1 MVKNIPTIE
10 RSTKIRFGKHALDN
24 QAENTIVFNAS
35 DTSINAS
42 NPNSVYM
49 TPLRV
54 AEIAASNL
62 LSYSASTK
70 EIVDSSVPTSLLGG
84 VDLASAV
91 DLGNTS
97 SNTVIFTNT
106 NETIVS
112 SGTIRSD
119 NFKTTSNEVAI
130 DGNKTNKIQ
139 VSGIIHSGDLQATDH
154 VAIANTNPQNKLTI
168 GPLGQTVLNI
178 PNASEFALDTVGNV
192 NAQNYRGDSYYL
204 SNLTMENITNQGNIT
219 SNTIIFSN
227 AHNSIFTTSNVDIGG
242 NVFVRNP
249 NDNAIFGNIAG
260 SNTITASKITAGE
273 IIGTTSIEGQNIS
286 VLPGGTFQG
295 DGANITNIS
304 AENIDTGILDVERG
318 GTNIGTY
325 NTGDML
331 YASGPTT
338 LATITSSGANDKYLK
353 FDSGSGVPTWMD
365 VASTLDEIVGGG
377 PIGSN
382 TTSNVIETGGLVT
395 GFVEATTLEGNG
407 AKISGINAA
416 NVVQYNNNTLS
427 DAVLPVVPETK
438 GGTGQNAYAQ
448 GDILYSDNT
457 NSLNRLAKG
466 TDKQILH
473 MNGNVPQWTTTIS
486 DATLDTSTLTGSI
499 TTQDL
504 DANRIPFIDGGKVLS
519 TNPKLQFDGDDLV
532 TLGSNVEITGNLHV
546 VGNITARHENSLTIN
561 DPIIEVGNNN
571 SSDNIDLGMV
581 MTMSTS
587 NVVHGFRGNEKEY
600 TIAYTHSDPVGPDIV
615 PTLASGIT
623 NHPYITANVWGNVL
637 SGNVTTTGKVT
648 AGTAI
653 EIASGGTGINSV
665 SENDLLLGPA
675 SGTAFTKLAAYVPT
689 ASSTA
694 PANMSANSSG
704 GNTASSG
711 DSSSNAY
718 KAFDGSDSTNY
729 VSPGAP
735 ATYSSS
741 IPYGYTG
748 SNSLG
753 GVNGEWVKIQL
764 SSAIT
769 PTSVFL
775 KARPDNSS
783 PDWAVRPNSWRI
795 LGSNDDTSWTQLH
808 SSSTLVDDTNGTTES
823 FTNTTAYSY
832 LAIVV
837 THINSPGS
845 NDARWTLSRLSFTQ
859 PGGVSEKFLK
869 SSATGISWDD
879 TISGD
884 GLGLTALNASNISTG
899 TLTTARGG
907 TGVTTG
913 ITVLNPLN
921 LSSQVTMQKGGTG
934 QTYLAENDLLLG
946 PASGDVL
953 SKLSAYTGPASIA
966 APPSGMSSTTQTIGG
981 IQYTSSAS
989 STYSGT
995 TTYNAFDHTNTT
1007 IWRSVNT
1014 MGESYDEMDGYY
1026 SGASTTGSYNGA
1038 WIQLYRATAI
1048 APTSVQIIASQ
1059 TTSIPAPK
1067 EWKIFG
1073 STNGSSW
1080 TQIHSSST
1088 GVTWNSGNGHTA
1100 TISGS
1105 AAYNYLRLAV
1115 EKTTM
1120 TSSMG
1125 TVAVSELRFSAPGT
1139 GPTEKFLKSSSAGVS
1154 WDSVSSTLQAI
1165 TDGGATT
1172 TQTVAF
1178 NNTTTGLTSAG
1189 DIDIA
1194 ATKRIDFAT
1203 DIIIESTAGTS
1214 LNKSPLKIINAIEV
1228 DPDVVGG
1235 GTSSKNVL
1243 AINHAT
1249 GEIYDSGGQ
1258 GGSTMEFIHE
1268 EGTGVQAN
1276 VSIGR
1281 TAWGATTDSNLTIN
1295 TYGSNVLTISGNVS
1309 ADNITIGALHVSASP
1324 FNLDD
1329 VASAGAGANVTSN
1342 VLQLTATGNAFVTT
1356 NNINVSK
1363 DVHTGGNVYS
1373 QNLQLTNTQIS
1384 TTWTTGSGTLE
1395 IDCKNKTYGTA
1406 PAVSIDA
1413 DVAILNVTNLP
1424 SGGQVVV
1431 PLVASGADRKVLK
1444 TITAGIDFIAFT
1456 ADVSI
1461 DQNSHG
1467 LLTVSKIGASGA
1479 EKIYMN
1485 AISFTAA

>member
-35 DTSINAS
+35 DAPINAS
-42 NPNSVYM
+42 NPNSIYM

-62 LSYSASTK
+62 LSYAASTK

-84 VDLASAV
+84 VDLASAI

-119 NFKTTSNEVAI
+119 NFKTTADEVAI

-139 VSGIIHSGDLQATDH
+139 VSGIIHTGDLQATDH

-273 IIGTTSIEGQNIS
+273 IIGTTSIEGQNIIA
-286 VLPGGTFQG
+286 LAGGTFQG

-338 LATITSSGANDKYLK
+338 LAPITSSGANDKFLK
-353 FDSGSGVPTWMD
+353 FDSGSGAPAWMD

-448 GDILYSDNT
+448 GDILYSDNA

-486 DATLDTSTLTGSI
+486 DATLDAPTLTGSI
-499 TTQDL
+499 TTQAL
-504 DANRIPFIDGGKVLS
+504 DANRIPFIDGGNVLS

-623 NHPYITANVWGNVL
+623 NHPYITANIWGNVL

-675 SGTAFTKLAAYVPT
+675 SGTALTKLSAYTGPSPST
-689 ASSTA
+689 FPPSGMSSTTQTINGIQYTSSASSTVTGTTTY
-694 PANMSANSSG
+694 N
-704 GNTASSG
+704 
-711 DSSSNAY
+711 
-718 KAFDGSDSTNY
+718 AFDHNNST
-729 VSPGAP
+729 
-735 ATYSSS
+735 
-741 IPYGYTG
+741 I
-748 SNSLG
+748 
-753 GVNGEWVKIQL
+753 
-764 SSAIT
+764 
-769 PTSVFL
+769 
-775 KARPDNSS
+775 
-783 PDWAVRPNSWRI
+783 WRSG
-795 LGSNDDTSWTQLH
+795 LLNDYGSNDGYYWGSEQTGSYMGEWIQLYRATAIAPTSIQIIPEQTNAGRNPGAWKVFGSTNGSTWTEIH
-808 SSSTLVDDTNGTTES
+808 SSTTAVTWNSGNGRTETISGSAAYNYFRLAVGSTDSLTVN
-823 FTNTTAYSY
+823 NTTGTVAVSEVK
-832 LAIVV
+832 LSA
-837 THINSPGS
+837 PG
-845 NDARWTLSRLSFTQ
+845 TGPT
-859 PGGVSEKFLK
+859 EKFLR
-869 SSATGISWDD
+869 SSAAGVSWDD

-884 GLGLTALNASNISTG
+884 GLGLTALNASNVSTG
-899 TLTTARGG
+899 TLVTTHGG
-907 TGVTTG
+907 TGLA
-913 ITVLNPLN
+913 TV
-921 LSSQVTMQKGGTG
+921 
-934 QTYLAENDLLLG
+934 AENDLLLG
-946 PASGDVL
+946 PASGTALTKLAAYVPTASSTVPAVMSANSSGGNTASSGNSSADTWKAFDGSDSTSYQSTQWCHTGSGGYGGSNSLGGVNGEWIKIQL
-953 SKLSAYTGPASIA
+953 SSAITPTSVFIKGPAPAGQDGLPASWRILG
-966 APPSGMSSTTQTIGG
+966 SNDDTSWTQLLSSTTNV
-981 IQYTSSAS
+981 TSSGITES
-989 STYSGT
+989 
-995 TTYNAFDHTNTT
+995 FTNTT
-1007 IWRSVNT
+1007 AY
-1014 MGESYDEMDGYY
+1014 SY
-1026 SGASTTGSYNGA
+1026 
-1038 WIQLYRATAI
+1038 LAI
-1048 APTSVQIIASQ
+1048 VVTNV
-1059 TTSIPAPK
+1059 IP
-1067 EWKIFG
+1067 G
-1073 STNGSSW
+1073 
-1080 TQIHSSST
+1080 
-1088 GVTWNSGNGHTA
+1088 SGNHW
-1100 TISGS
+1100 
-1105 AAYNYLRLAV
+1105 RLSRLSFTQPA
-1115 EKTTM
+1115 
-1120 TSSMG
+1120 S
-1125 TVAVSELRFSAPGT
+1125 VS
-1139 GPTEKFLKSSSAGVS
+1139 EKFLKSSAAGIS
-1154 WDSVSSTLQAI
+1154 WDEVSSTLQTI

-1329 VASAGAGANVTSN
+1329 VASASAGANVTSN

-1456 ADVSI
+1456 TDVSI

>member
-35 DTSINAS
+35 DSAIDAPI
-42 NPNSVYM
+42 PNSIYM

-54 AEIAASNL
+54 AEIAGSNL
-62 LSYSASTK
+62 VGYSASTK
-70 EIVDSSVPTSLLGG
+70 EVVDSSVPTSLLGG
-84 VDLASAV
+84 VDLASAI

-119 NFKTTSNEVAI
+119 NFKTTLNEVAI

-304 AENIDTGILDVERG
+304 AENIDTGILDVDRG

-331 YASGPTT
+331 YASGSTT
-338 LATITSSGANDKYLK
+338 LATITSSGANDKFLK
-353 FDSGSGVPTWMD
+353 FDSGSGAPAWMD

-438 GGTGQNAYAQ
+438 GGTGQSAYAQ
-448 GDILYSDNT
+448 GDILYSDNA

-486 DATLDTSTLTGSI
+486 DATLNTSILTGSI
-499 TTQDL
+499 TTQAL
-504 DANRIPFIDGGKVLS
+504 DANRIPFINGGQVLS

-648 AGTAI
+648 AGTFH
-653 EIASGGTGINSV
+653 G
-665 SENDLLLGPA
+665 
-675 SGTAFTKLAAYVPT
+675 
-689 ASSTA
+689 
-694 PANMSANSSG
+694 
-704 GNTASSG
+704 
-711 DSSSNAY
+711 
-718 KAFDGSDSTNY
+718 DGS
-729 VSPGAP
+729 
-735 ATYSSS
+735 S
-741 IPYGYTG
+741 ITHLNLGDANNTG
-748 SNSLG
+748 Q
-753 GVNGEWVKIQL
+753 V
-764 SSAIT
+764 A
-769 PTSVFL
+769 
-775 KARPDNSS
+775 
-783 PDWAVRPNSWRI
+783 
-795 LGSNDDTSWTQLH
+795 
-808 SSSTLVDDTNGTTES
+808 
-823 FTNTTAYSY
+823 
-832 LAIVV
+832 
-837 THINSPGS
+837 
-845 NDARWTLSRLSFTQ
+845 
-859 PGGVSEKFLK
+859 
-869 SSATGISWDD
+869 
-879 TISGD
+879 
-884 GLGLTALNASNISTG
+884 
-899 TLTTARGG
+899 TARGG

-913 ITVLNPLN
+913 LTVLDPAN
-921 LSSQVTMQKGGTG
+921 LSSQVLLAKGGTG
-934 QTYLAENDLLLG
+934 LTTVAENELLLG
-946 PASGDVL
+946 PSSGTAL
-953 SKLSAYTGPASIA
+953 SKLSPH
-966 APPSGMSSTTQTIGG
+966 
-981 IQYTSSAS
+981 
-989 STYSGT
+989 T
-995 TTYNAFDHTNTT
+995 TTSKKFL
-1007 IWRSVNT
+1007 RSDN
-1014 MGESYDEMDGYY
+1014 
-1026 SGASTTGSYNGA
+1026 
-1038 WIQLYRATAI
+1038 
-1048 APTSVQIIASQ
+1048 
-1059 TTSIPAPK
+1059 
-1067 EWKIFG
+1067 
-1073 STNGSSW
+1073 
-1080 TQIHSSST
+1080 T
-1088 GVTWNSGNGHTA
+1088 GVA
-1100 TISGS
+1100 
-1105 AAYNYLRLAV
+1105 
-1115 EKTTM
+1115 
-1120 TSSMG
+1120 
-1125 TVAVSELRFSAPGT
+1125 
-1139 GPTEKFLKSSSAGVS
+1139 
-1154 WDSVSSTLQAI
+1154 WDDVSSTLQTI

-1194 ATKRIDFAT
+1194 ASKRIDFAT

-1243 AINHAT
+1243 AINHTT

-1456 ADVSI
+1456 TDVSI

>member
-35 DTSINAS
+35 DASINAS
-42 NPNSVYM
+42 TPNSIYM

-70 EIVDSSVPTSLLGG
+70 EVVDSSVPTALLGG

-106 NETIVS
+106 NETIIS

-119 NFKTTSNEVAI
+119 NFKTTLNEVAI

-219 SNTIIFSN
+219 SNTIVFSN

-273 IIGTTSIEGQNIS
+273 IIGTTSIEGLNITVS
-286 VLPGGTFQG
+286 PGGTFQG

-325 NTGDML
+325 STGDML

-338 LATITSSGANDKYLK
+338 LARITSSGANDKFLK
-353 FDSGSGVPTWMD
+353 FDSGSGVPAWMD

-448 GDILYSDNT
+448 GDILYSDNA

-466 TDKQILH
+466 TNKQILH

-486 DATLDTSTLTGSI
+486 DATLNAPTLTGSI
-499 TTQDL
+499 TTQAL
-504 DANRIPFIDGGKVLS
+504 DANRIPFIDGGNVLS

-637 SGNVTTTGKVT
+637 AGNVTTTGTVD
-648 AGTAI
+648 
-653 EIASGGTGINSV
+653 ASLLKGSGASITNIN
-665 SENDLLLGPA
+665 
-675 SGTAFTKLAAYVPT
+675 
-689 ASSTA
+689 
-694 PANMSANSSG
+694 PAN
-704 GNTASSG
+704 
-711 DSSSNAY
+711 
-718 KAFDGSDSTNY
+718 FST
-729 VSPGAP
+729 V
-735 ATYSSS
+735 
-741 IPYGYTG
+741 
-748 SNSLG
+748 
-753 GVNGEWVKIQL
+753 VE
-764 SSAIT
+764 
-769 PTSVFL
+769 
-775 KARPDNSS
+775 
-783 PDWAVRPNSWRI
+783 
-795 LGSNDDTSWTQLH
+795 
-808 SSSTLVDDTNGTTES
+808 VD
-823 FTNTTAYSY
+823 
-832 LAIVV
+832 
-837 THINSPGS
+837 
-845 NDARWTLSRLSFTQ
+845 
-859 PGGVSEKFLK
+859 K
-869 SSATGISWDD
+869 
-879 TISGD
+879 
-884 GLGLTALNASNISTG
+884 
-899 TLTTARGG
+899 GG
-907 TGVTTG
+907 TGVNSLG
-913 ITVLNPLN
+913 SGEFLYG
-921 LSSQVTMQKGGTG
+921 SGMGTM
-934 QTYLAENDLLLG
+934 
-946 PASGDVL
+946 
-953 SKLSAYTGPASIA
+953 SKLST
-966 APPSGMSSTTQTIGG
+966 SGG
-981 IQYTSSAS
+981 
-989 STYSGT
+989 SG
-995 TTYNAFDHTNTT
+995 
-1007 IWRSVNT
+1007 
-1014 MGESYDEMDGYY
+1014 
-1026 SGASTTGSYNGA
+1026 
-1038 WIQLYRATAI
+1038 
-1048 APTSVQIIASQ
+1048 
-1059 TTSIPAPK
+1059 
-1067 EWKIFG
+1067 
-1073 STNGSSW
+1073 
-1080 TQIHSSST
+1080 
-1088 GVTWNSGNGHTA
+1088 
-1100 TISGS
+1100 
-1105 AAYNYLRLAV
+1105 
-1115 EKTTM
+1115 
-1120 TSSMG
+1120 
-1125 TVAVSELRFSAPGT
+1125 
-1139 GPTEKFLKSSSAGVS
+1139 KFLKLTGTTPS
-1154 WDSVSSTLQAI
+1154 WAAVSSDLQTI
-1165 TDGGATT
+1165 TDGGVTT
-1172 TQTVAF
+1172 THTIAF
-1178 NNTTTGLTSAG
+1178 NNSTTGLTSAG

-1194 ATKRIDFAT
+1194 DTKQIDY
-1203 DIIIESTAGTS
+1203 AGDV
-1214 LNKSPLKIINAIEV
+1214 LLKSSAGAIASFKVDNAIKL
-1228 DPDVVGG
+1228 DP
-1235 GTSSKNVL
+1235 THASPTNNVL
-1243 AINHAT
+1243 SFNTST

-1258 GGSTMEFIHE
+1258 GGSTLDNVHE
-1268 EGTGVQAN
+1268 YKAN
-1276 VSIGR
+1276 VSIGPSV
-1281 TAWGATTDSNLTIN
+1281 ASANLTVN
-1295 TYGSNVLTISGNVS
+1295 VFESNVLTVSGNVS
-1309 ADNITIGALHVSASP
+1309 ADSITIGALHIAASP
-1324 FNLDD
+1324 FSLDD
-1329 VASAGAGANVTSN
+1329 VAEAHATANVTSN
-1342 VLQLTATGNAFVTT
+1342 VLQFTGPPNTVLHDNTFVTTKSIKIGSNVNATGNL
-1356 NNINVSK
+1356 I
-1363 DVHTGGNVYS
+1363 S
-1373 QNLQLTNTQIS
+1373 QNIQLTNPDITATMSS
-1384 TTWTTGSGTLE
+1384 TNTIT
-1395 IDCKNKTYGTA
+1395 IDAKNKSYGTA
-1406 PAVSIDA
+1406 PLVVLGGDLESL
-1413 DVAILNVTNLP
+1413 VYSNLIN
-1424 SGGQVVV
+1424 GAQIVV
-1431 PLVASGADRKVLK
+1431 PLLANGSNRNVSK
-1444 TITAGIDFIAFT
+1444 TVSNVNWYVQT

-1461 DQNSHG
+1461 PQNDQA
-1467 LLTVSKIGASGA
+1467 LMTVSNVAGNV
-1479 EKIYMN
+1479 YMN
-1485 AISFTAA
+1485 AITFTSGS

>member
-35 DTSINAS
+35 DAPINAS
-42 NPNSVYM
+42 IPNSVYM

-62 LSYSASTK
+62 LSYAASTK

-84 VDLASAV
+84 VDLASAI

-139 VSGIIHSGDLQATDH
+139 VSGIVHSGDLQATDH

-273 IIGTTSIEGQNIS
+273 IIGTTSIEG
-286 VLPGGTFQG
+286 TFQG

-325 NTGDML
+325 STGDML

-338 LATITSSGANDKYLK
+338 LATITSSGANDKFLK
-353 FDSGSGVPTWMD
+353 FDSGSGAPAWMD

-448 GDILYSDNT
+448 GDILYSDNA

-499 TTQDL
+499 TTQAL
-504 DANRIPFIDGGKVLS
+504 DANRIPFIDGVNVLS

-648 AGTAI
+648 AG
-653 EIASGGTGINSV
+653 
-665 SENDLLLGPA
+665 
-675 SGTAFTKLAAYVPT
+675 AFH
-689 ASSTA
+689 
-694 PANMSANSSG
+694 G
-704 GNTASSG
+704 
-711 DSSSNAY
+711 
-718 KAFDGSDSTNY
+718 DGSFITNLNLASTSMN
-729 VSPGAP
+729 S
-735 ATYSSS
+735 
-741 IPYGYTG
+741 G
-748 SNSLG
+748 S
-753 GVNGEWVKIQL
+753 V
-764 SSAIT
+764 
-769 PTSVFL
+769 
-775 KARPDNSS
+775 
-783 PDWAVRPNSWRI
+783 
-795 LGSNDDTSWTQLH
+795 H
-808 SSSTLVDDTNGTTES
+808 
-823 FTNTTAYSY
+823 
-832 LAIVV
+832 IV
-837 THINSPGS
+837 H
-845 NDARWTLSRLSFTQ
+845 
-859 PGGVSEKFLK
+859 
-869 SSATGISWDD
+869 
-879 TISGD
+879 
-884 GLGLTALNASNISTG
+884 
-899 TLTTARGG
+899 GG

-913 ITVLNPLN
+913 LTVLDPAN
-921 LSSQVTMQKGGTG
+921 LSSQVLLAKGGTG
-934 QTYLAENDLLLG
+934 LTSVAEN
-946 PASGDVL
+946 
-953 SKLSAYTGPASIA
+953 
-966 APPSGMSSTTQTIGG
+966 
-981 IQYTSSAS
+981 
-989 STYSGT
+989 
-995 TTYNAFDHTNTT
+995 
-1007 IWRSVNT
+1007 
-1014 MGESYDEMDGYY
+1014 E
-1026 SGASTTGSYNGA
+1026 
-1038 WIQLYRATAI
+1038 LY
-1048 APTSVQIIASQ
+1048 
-1059 TTSIPAPK
+1059 
-1067 EWKIFG
+1067 
-1073 STNGSSW
+1073 
-1080 TQIHSSST
+1080 
-1088 GVTWNSGNGHTA
+1088 
-1100 TISGS
+1100 
-1105 AAYNYLRLAV
+1105 
-1115 EKTTM
+1115 
-1120 TSSMG
+1120 
-1125 TVAVSELRFSAPGT
+1125 
-1139 GPTEKFLKSSSAGVS
+1139 
-1154 WDSVSSTLQAI
+1154 
-1165 TDGGATT
+1165 
-1172 TQTVAF
+1172 
-1178 NNTTTGLTSAG
+1178 
-1189 DIDIA
+1189 
-1194 ATKRIDFAT
+1194 
-1203 DIIIESTAGTS
+1203 
-1214 LNKSPLKIINAIEV
+1214 
-1228 DPDVVGG
+1228 
-1235 GTSSKNVL
+1235 
-1243 AINHAT
+1243 
-1249 GEIYDSGGQ
+1249 
-1258 GGSTMEFIHE
+1258 
-1268 EGTGVQAN
+1268 
-1276 VSIGR
+1276 
-1281 TAWGATTDSNLTIN
+1281 
-1295 TYGSNVLTISGNVS
+1295 
-1309 ADNITIGALHVSASP
+1309 
-1324 FNLDD
+1324 
-1329 VASAGAGANVTSN
+1329 
-1342 VLQLTATGNAFVTT
+1342 
-1356 NNINVSK
+1356 
-1363 DVHTGGNVYS
+1363 
-1373 QNLQLTNTQIS
+1373 
-1384 TTWTTGSGTLE
+1384 
-1395 IDCKNKTYGTA
+1395 
-1406 PAVSIDA
+1406 
-1413 DVAILNVTNLP
+1413 
-1424 SGGQVVV
+1424 
-1431 PLVASGADRKVLK
+1431 
-1444 TITAGIDFIAFT
+1444 
-1456 ADVSI
+1456 
-1461 DQNSHG
+1461 
-1467 LLTVSKIGASGA
+1467 
-1479 EKIYMN
+1479 
-1485 AISFTAA
+1485 

>member
-35 DTSINAS
+35 DVSINAS

-62 LSYSASTK
+62 LSYAASTK

-84 VDLASAV
+84 VDLASAI

-106 NETIVS
+106 NETIIS

-119 NFKTTSNEVAI
+119 NFKTTLNEVAI

-154 VAIANTNPQNKLTI
+154 VAIANTNPQNKITI

-304 AENIDTGILDVERG
+304 AENIDTGILDVDRG

-331 YASGPTT
+331 YASGSTT
-338 LATITSSGANDKYLK
+338 LATITSSGANDKFLK
-353 FDSGSGVPTWMD
+353 FDSGSGAPAWMD

-438 GGTGQNAYAQ
+438 GGTGQSAYAQ
-448 GDILYSDNT
+448 GDILYSDNA

-486 DATLDTSTLTGSI
+486 DATLNTSILTGSI
-499 TTQDL
+499 TTQAL
-504 DANRIPFIDGGKVLS
+504 DANRIPFINGGQVLS

-648 AGTAI
+648 AGTFH
-653 EIASGGTGINSV
+653 G
-665 SENDLLLGPA
+665 
-675 SGTAFTKLAAYVPT
+675 
-689 ASSTA
+689 
-694 PANMSANSSG
+694 
-704 GNTASSG
+704 
-711 DSSSNAY
+711 
-718 KAFDGSDSTNY
+718 DGS
-729 VSPGAP
+729 
-735 ATYSSS
+735 S
-741 IPYGYTG
+741 ITHLNLGDANNTG
-748 SNSLG
+748 Q
-753 GVNGEWVKIQL
+753 V
-764 SSAIT
+764 A
-769 PTSVFL
+769 
-775 KARPDNSS
+775 
-783 PDWAVRPNSWRI
+783 
-795 LGSNDDTSWTQLH
+795 
-808 SSSTLVDDTNGTTES
+808 
-823 FTNTTAYSY
+823 
-832 LAIVV
+832 
-837 THINSPGS
+837 
-845 NDARWTLSRLSFTQ
+845 
-859 PGGVSEKFLK
+859 
-869 SSATGISWDD
+869 
-879 TISGD
+879 
-884 GLGLTALNASNISTG
+884 
-899 TLTTARGG
+899 TARGG

-913 ITVLNPLN
+913 LTVLDPAN
-921 LSSQVTMQKGGTG
+921 LSSQVLLAKGGTG
-934 QTYLAENDLLLG
+934 LTTVAENELLLG
-946 PASGDVL
+946 PSSGTAL
-953 SKLSAYTGPASIA
+953 SKLSPH
-966 APPSGMSSTTQTIGG
+966 
-981 IQYTSSAS
+981 
-989 STYSGT
+989 T
-995 TTYNAFDHTNTT
+995 TTSKKFL
-1007 IWRSVNT
+1007 RSDN
-1014 MGESYDEMDGYY
+1014 
-1026 SGASTTGSYNGA
+1026 
-1038 WIQLYRATAI
+1038 
-1048 APTSVQIIASQ
+1048 
-1059 TTSIPAPK
+1059 
-1067 EWKIFG
+1067 
-1073 STNGSSW
+1073 
-1080 TQIHSSST
+1080 T
-1088 GVTWNSGNGHTA
+1088 GVA
-1100 TISGS
+1100 
-1105 AAYNYLRLAV
+1105 
-1115 EKTTM
+1115 
-1120 TSSMG
+1120 
-1125 TVAVSELRFSAPGT
+1125 
-1139 GPTEKFLKSSSAGVS
+1139 
-1154 WDSVSSTLQAI
+1154 WDDVSSTLQTI

-1194 ATKRIDFAT
+1194 ASKRIDFAT

-1243 AINHAT
+1243 AINHTT

-1456 ADVSI
+1456 TDVSI

>member
-35 DTSINAS
+35 DASINAS
-42 NPNSVYM
+42 TPNSIYM

-84 VDLASAV
+84 VDLASAI

-106 NETIVS
+106 NETIIS

-119 NFKTTSNEVAI
+119 NFKTTLNEVAI

-273 IIGTTSIEGQNIS
+273 IIGTTSIEGLNITVS
-286 VLPGGTFQG
+286 PGGTFQG

-325 NTGDML
+325 STGDML

-338 LATITSSGANDKYLK
+338 LARITSSGANDKFLK
-353 FDSGSGVPTWMD
+353 FDSGSGVPAWMD

-448 GDILYSDNT
+448 GDILYSDNA

-466 TDKQILH
+466 TNKQILH

-486 DATLDTSTLTGSI
+486 DATLNAPTLTGSI
-499 TTQDL
+499 TTQAL
-504 DANRIPFIDGGKVLS
+504 DANRIPFIDGGNVLS

-675 SGTAFTKLAAYVPT
+675 SGTALTKLAAYTGP
-689 ASSTA
+689 SSLSG
-694 PANMSANSSG
+694 PAAMSANSSG
-704 GNTASSG
+704 GNTASSSG
-711 DSSSNAY
+711 PTAIRANAW
-718 KAFDGSDSTNY
+718 KAFDGSDSTSFICREFDY
-729 VSPGAP
+729 QHFG
-735 ATYSSS
+735 TYA
-741 IPYGYTG
+741 YWGGTT
-748 SNSLG
+748 LG

-764 SSAIT
+764 ASAIT
-769 PTSVFL
+769 PTSVFV
-775 KARPDNSS
+775 KSQPDGTDSAGRPQQ
-783 PDWAVRPNSWRI
+783 WRI
-795 LGSNDDTSWTQLH
+795 LASNDDATWTQLH
-808 SSSTLVDDTNGTTES
+808 SSTTVVDDSSGTTES
-823 FTNTTAYSY
+823 FTNTTAYTY
-832 LAIVV
+832 FAFIV
-837 THINSPGS
+837 THINTNNGKW
-845 NDARWTLSRLSFTQ
+845 NLSRLLFNYTGSGPT
-859 PGGVSEKFLK
+859 EKFLK
-869 SSATGISWDD
+869 SSSAGVSWDD

-884 GLGLTALNASNISTG
+884 GLGLTALNASNVSTG
-899 TLTTARGG
+899 TLVTTHGG
-907 TGVTTG
+907 TGLA
-913 ITVLNPLN
+913 TV
-921 LSSQVTMQKGGTG
+921 
-934 QTYLAENDLLLG
+934 AENDLLLG
-946 PASGDVL
+946 PASGTALTKLAAYVPTASITAPANMSANSSGGNTASSGNSSADTWKAFDGSDSTSYQSTLWCHTGSGGYGGSNSLGGINGEWIKIQL
-953 SKLSAYTGPASIA
+953 SSAITPTSVFIKGPAPAGQDGLPAIWRILGSNDDT
-966 APPSGMSSTTQTIGG
+966 SWTQLHSSTTHV
-981 IQYTSSAS
+981 TSSGITES
-989 STYSGT
+989 
-995 TTYNAFDHTNTT
+995 FTNTT
-1007 IWRSVNT
+1007 AY
-1014 MGESYDEMDGYY
+1014 SY
-1026 SGASTTGSYNGA
+1026 
-1038 WIQLYRATAI
+1038 LAI
-1048 APTSVQIIASQ
+1048 VVPGV
-1059 TTSIPAPK
+1059 IP
-1067 EWKIFG
+1067 G
-1073 STNGSSW
+1073 
-1080 TQIHSSST
+1080 
-1088 GVTWNSGNGHTA
+1088 SGNHW
-1100 TISGS
+1100 
-1105 AAYNYLRLAV
+1105 RLSRLSFTQPA
-1115 EKTTM
+1115 
-1120 TSSMG
+1120 S
-1125 TVAVSELRFSAPGT
+1125 VS
-1139 GPTEKFLKSSSAGVS
+1139 EKFLKSSSAGVS
-1154 WDSVSSTLQAI
+1154 WDEVSSTLQTI

-1309 ADNITIGALHVSASP
+1309 ADNITIGTLHVSASP

-1329 VASAGAGANVTSN
+1329 VASASAGANVTSN